1 MYDCMLFFLTYLTGV
16 LKEKTTPLI
25 WENLSM
31 EQEEKFEKGVLNPV
45 AQCHLSLKS
54 ACILEWHVN
63 EYLFSL
69 GLDINSTI
77 MKLKLYVHL
86 LLIV

>member
-1 MYDCMLFFLTYLTGV
+1 
-16 LKEKTTPLI
+16 
-25 WENLSM
+25 M
-31 EQEEKFEKGVLNPV
+31 EPEEKIEKGVLNPV

-69 GLDINSTI
+69 GLEIDSTT
-77 MKLKLYVHL
+77 MKLKLYVPFELPSFTHVFNDKTL
-86 LLIV
+86 LCMTAYCFS